1 MASQHT
7 IDRSKPELEQS
18 PDAAS
23 EESAADLAT
32 LTAKQPLKILND
44 DVGSDPY
51 NHTGRFSAP
60 TDE

>member
-7 IDRSKPELEQS
+7 IDGSKPELEQS
-18 PDAAS
+18 SDAAS